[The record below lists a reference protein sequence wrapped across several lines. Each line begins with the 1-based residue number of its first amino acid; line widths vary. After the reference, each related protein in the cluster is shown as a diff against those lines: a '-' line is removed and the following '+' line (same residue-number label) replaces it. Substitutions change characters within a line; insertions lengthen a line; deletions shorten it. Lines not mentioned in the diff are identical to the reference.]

1 MLARYSSNTSE
12 KRNTTKIYGK
22 DINMN
27 NLDFNQFKQIIS
39 DYVGVDSSEINE
51 ETDVYE
57 DLYLDSLGLFGLGS
71 EITETLRLNIPL
83 SSVASISRVGEMF
96 NLLNREG
103 TPLE

>member
-1 MLARYSSNTSE
+1 
-12 KRNTTKIYGK
+12 
-22 DINMN
+22 MN
-27 NLDFNQFKQIIS
+27 NLDFNQFKKIIS
-39 DYVGVDSSEINE
+39 DYVGVDSSEINK

-96 NLLNREG
+96 DLLNREG
-103 TPLE
+103 TPTE

>member
-1 MLARYSSNTSE
+1 
-12 KRNTTKIYGK
+12 
-22 DINMN
+22 MN

-51 ETDVYE
+51 NTDVFE

-96 NLLNREG
+96 DLLNREG
-103 TPLE
+103 TPIE

>member
-1 MLARYSSNTSE
+1 
-12 KRNTTKIYGK
+12 
-22 DINMN
+22 MN

-71 EITETLRLNIPL
+71 EITETLKLNIPL

-96 NLLNREG
+96 DLLNREG
-103 TPLE
+103 TPIE

>member
-1 MLARYSSNTSE
+1 
-12 KRNTTKIYGK
+12 
-22 DINMN
+22 MN

-39 DYVGVDSSEINE
+39 DYVGVDSNEINE
-51 ETDVYE
+51 NTDVFE

-96 NLLNREG
+96 DLLREG
-103 TPLE
+103 TPIE